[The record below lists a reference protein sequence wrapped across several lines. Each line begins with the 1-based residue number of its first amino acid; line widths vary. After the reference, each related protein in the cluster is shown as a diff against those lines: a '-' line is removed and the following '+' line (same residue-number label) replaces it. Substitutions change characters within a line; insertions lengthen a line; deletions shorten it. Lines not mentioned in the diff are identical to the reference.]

1 MSFVVSARKY
11 RPDQFESVIGQEHI
25 SQTLKNALKSDHVAH
40 AFLFCGP
47 RGVGKTTC
55 ARILARILN
64 CENRSANYEACN
76 TCSSCKAFNENAS
89 FNIFELDAASNNGVE
104 HIRSLVDQ
112 VRFPPQQG
120 KFKVYIID
128 EVHMLSQAGFNAFLK
143 TLEEPP
149 SHAIFILATTEKH
162 KIIPTILSRCQ
173 IYDFRRIQPVD
184 VVLHLRAICEK
195 EGIDADE
202 DALHTI
208 GVKADGAMR
217 DALSIFDRIVSAS
230 GKKITYKDVIENLNI
245 LDYDY
250 YFKIVDA
257 LLAEDLS
264 AMMLM
269 FDEILRKGFD
279 PEIFISGLSEH
290 LRNLLVCKDENTL
303 KLLEA
308 GENQRE
314 RYRRQAHL
322 SPTFFL
328 LTALNLTNDCDIH
341 YKMAQNKR
349 LHVEM
354 GLIKMTYIH
363 RAVDVSSQPQMVAEK
378 KNNSL
383 EQPAAKPV
391 IAAAPKPT
399 APIPTEIPAASQDN
413 LTAATPSSVKS
424 EDIAL
429 PSVSIKNISSLKIG
443 GMADLSSV
451 YIDVK
456 KEHAEEQ
463 QKISR
468 LNEENLDIAW
478 EKYAKSISSS
488 PSLKATIENAT
499 LKIVEN
505 STIQVTVAS
514 SVSQNAIKQ
523 TLDLID
529 FLREELHDREL
540 RLDIQLDAQ
549 KVAEMAAVQVAN
561 RPLSNKEKYEKMVEV
576 NPLVDVLRQHF
587 ELRLA
592 ND

>member
-1 MSFVVSARKY
+1 LSFVVSARKY

-55 ARILARILN
+55 ARILAKILN
-64 CENRSANYEACN
+64 CEKRTDNYEACN

-149 SHAIFILATTEKH
+149 AHAIFILATTEKH

-173 IYDFRRIQPVD
+173 IYDFRRIQPMDAVN
-184 VVLHLRAICEK
+184 HLRSICEK
-195 EGIDADE
+195 EGIEAEE

-208 GVKADGAMR
+208 GIKADGAMR

-257 LLAEDLS
+257 LLTEDV
-264 AMMLM
+264 AKMMLM
-269 FDEILRKGFD
+269 YDEILRKGFD
-279 PEIFISGLSEH
+279 SEIFINGMGEH
-290 LRNLLVCKDENTL
+290 LRNLLVCKDEQTL

-314 RYRRQAHL
+314 RYRQQARM
-322 SPTFFL
+322 SPISFI
-328 LTALNLTNDCDIH
+328 LTALNLSNECDVH
-341 YKMAQNKR
+341 FKQAQNKR

-354 GLIKMTYIH
+354 SLIKMTYIN
-363 RAVDVSSQPQMVAEK
+363 RASDMATQPQIAQEKKNDVSSVSASSTQKTVAPSSSFTEK
-378 KNNSL
+378 K
-383 EQPAAKPV
+383 EIEAAKPSV
-391 IAAAPKPT
+391 DYAKKTETEPLSS
-399 APIPTEIPAASQDN
+399 IPVKN
-413 LTAATPSSVKS
+413 LA
-424 EDIAL
+424 
-429 PSVSIKNISSLKIG
+429 SLKIG
-443 GMADLSSV
+443 GAVSDLDAIYKAV
-451 YIDVK
+451 AA
-456 KEHAEEQ
+456 EHKEEQ
-463 QKISR
+463 GKISR
-468 LNEENLDIAW
+468 LNDETLLEAW
-478 EKYAKSISSS
+478 QKYGSTIDS
-488 PSLKATIENAT
+488 PSLKTTLEKAT
-499 LKIVEN
+499 LKIGAD
-505 STIQVTVAS
+505 STILVTVGS
-514 SVSQNAIKQ
+514 TVSQNAIRQ

-529 FLREELHDREL
+529 FLREELHDRDI
-540 RLDIQLDAQ
+540 RLEIQLDQDKMAEANAAQ
-549 KVAEMAAVQVAN
+549 VIK
-561 RPLSNKEKYEKMVEV
+561 RPLTNKEKYEKMVEV
-576 NPLVDVLRQHF
+576 NPLVDVFRRHF
-587 ELRLA
+587 DLKSA
-592 ND
+592 NE

>member
-11 RPDQFESVIGQEHI
+11 RPNEFESVIGQEHI

-55 ARILARILN
+55 ARILAKILN

-104 HIRSLVDQ
+104 HIRALVEQ

-120 KFKVYIID
+120 KYKVYIID

-149 SHAIFILATTEKH
+149 AHAIFILATTEKH

-173 IYDFRRIQPVD
+173 IYDFRRIQPADAVN
-184 VVLHLRAICEK
+184 HLRNICEK

-257 LLAEDLS
+257 LLTEDMS
-264 AMMLM
+264 KMMLM

-279 PEIFISGLSEH
+279 AEIFINGLGEH
-290 LRNLLVCKDENTL
+290 LRNLLVCKDEQTL

-308 GENQRE
+308 GETQRE
-314 RYRRQAHL
+314 RYRQQAHL
-322 SPTFFL
+322 SPTSFV
-328 LTALNLTNDCDIH
+328 LTALNLTNTCDIQ
-341 YKMAQNKR
+341 YKTAQNKR
-349 LHVEM
+349 LHVEIA
-354 GLIKMTYIH
+354 LIKMTYIN
-363 RAVDVSSQPQMVAEK
+363 RTVDLAAQPQAALEK
-378 KNNSL
+378 KNTNVEVASKTGQNSAALAEKQPVVEYKSVL
-383 EQPAAKPV
+383 ETLQQPK
-391 IAAAPKPT
+391 IE
-399 APIPTEIPAASQDN
+399 PIPT
-413 LTAATPSSVKS
+413 VK
-424 EDIAL
+424 
-429 PSVSIKNISSLKIG
+429 IKNLDSFKIG
-443 GMADLSSV
+443 GQVSDLDAI
-451 YIDVK
+451 YATVK
-456 KEHAEEQ
+456 AEHKAEQ
-463 QKISR
+463 AKTSR
-468 LNEENLDIAW
+468 LTDENLKTAW
-478 EKYAKSISSS
+478 KKYGEKIDS
-488 PSLKATIENAT
+488 PSLKATLEKAELSIQADS
-499 LKIVEN
+499 LIV
-505 STIQVTVAS
+505 VTVGS
-514 SVSQNAIKQ
+514 TVSQTSIKQ
-523 TLDLID
+523 TLDLVD
-529 FLREELHDREL
+529 YLREELHDKEI
-540 RLDIQLDAQ
+540 RLDIQLDQQ
-549 KVAEMAAVQVAN
+549 KVAEINAVQAVN
-561 RPLSNKEKYEKMVEV
+561 RPLTNKEKYEKMVEV
-576 NPLVDVLRQHF
+576 NPLVDVFRQHF
-587 ELRLA
+587 ELKLA
-592 ND
+592 NE

>member
-11 RPDQFESVIGQEHI
+11 RPNEFESVIGQEHI

-55 ARILARILN
+55 ARILAKILN

-104 HIRSLVDQ
+104 HIRALVEQ

-149 SHAIFILATTEKH
+149 AHAIFILATTEKH

-173 IYDFRRIQPVD
+173 IYDFRRIQPAD
-184 VVLHLRAICEK
+184 VVNHLRNICEK

-257 LLAEDLS
+257 LLTEDMS
-264 AMMLM
+264 KMMLM

-279 PEIFISGLSEH
+279 AEIFINGLGEH
-290 LRNLLVCKDENTL
+290 FRNLLVCKDEQTL

-308 GENQRE
+308 GETQRE
-314 RYRRQAHL
+314 RYRQQAHL
-322 SPTFFL
+322 SPTSFV
-328 LTALNLTNDCDIH
+328 LTALNLTNNCDIQ
-341 YKMAQNKR
+341 YKTAQNKR
-349 LHVEM
+349 LHVEIA
-354 GLIKMTYIH
+354 LIKMTYIN
-363 RAVDVSSQPQMVAEK
+363 RAVDLAAQPQASLEK
-378 KNNSL
+378 KNTNINVALKASQNS
-383 EQPAAKPV
+383 AALVEKKPV
-391 IAAAPKPT
+391 AEYKSVLETLQQAKET
-399 APIPTEIPAASQDN
+399 PIPTVKVKN
-413 LTAATPSSVKS
+413 L
-424 EDIAL
+424 DRF
-429 PSVSIKNISSLKIG
+429 KIG
-443 GMADLSSV
+443 GQGSDLDAI
-451 YIDVK
+451 YATVK
-456 KEHAEEQ
+456 AEHKAEQ
-463 QKISR
+463 AKISR
-468 LNEENLDIAW
+468 LTVENLQAAW
-478 EKYAKSISSS
+478 AKYGEKIDS
-488 PSLKATIENAT
+488 PSLKATLEKANLSIKSESM
-499 LKIVEN
+499 IM
-505 STIQVTVAS
+505 VTVGS
-514 SVSQNAIKQ
+514 TVSLTSIRQ
-523 TLDLID
+523 TLDLVD
-529 FLREELHDREL
+529 YLREELHDKEIT
-540 RLDIQLDAQ
+540 LDIQLDQQ
-549 KVAEMAAVQVAN
+549 KVAEINAVQAIN
-561 RPLSNKEKYEKMVEV
+561 RPLTNKEKYEKMVEV
-576 NPLVDVLRQHF
+576 NPLVDVFRQHF
-587 ELRLA
+587 ELKLA
-592 ND
+592 NE

>member
-55 ARILARILN
+55 ARILAKILN
-64 CENRSANYEACN
+64 CEKRTENYEACN

-104 HIRSLVDQ
+104 HIRALVEQ

-149 SHAIFILATTEKH
+149 AHAIFILATTEKH

-173 IYDFRRIQPVD
+173 IYDFRRIQPAD
-184 VVLHLRAICEK
+184 VVNHLRNICEK

-257 LLAEDLS
+257 LLTEDL
-264 AMMLM
+264 AKMMLM

-279 PEIFISGLSEH
+279 AEIFINGLGEH
-290 LRNLLVCKDENTL
+290 LRNLLVCKDEQTL

-308 GENQRE
+308 GETQRE
-314 RYRRQAHL
+314 RYRQQAHL
-322 SPTFFL
+322 APTSFI
-328 LTALNLTNDCDIH
+328 LTALNLTNNCDIQ
-341 YKMAQNKR
+341 YKTAQNKR
-349 LHVEM
+349 LHVELA
-354 GLIKMTYIH
+354 LIKMTFVN
-363 RAVDVSSQPQMVAEK
+363 RAMDLAAQPQASLEK
-378 KNNSL
+378 KNLSV
-383 EQPAAKPV
+383 E
-391 IAAAPKPT
+391 IAPKVTQNSAALVEKQPVAEYKSVIET
-399 APIPTEIPAASQDN
+399 LKEPKKDPIATVRVKN
-413 LTAATPSSVKS
+413 LDSY
-424 EDIAL
+424 
-429 PSVSIKNISSLKIG
+429 KIG
-443 GMADLSSV
+443 GQVSDLDAI
-451 YIDVK
+451 YATVK
-456 KEHAEEQ
+456 AEHKAEQ
-463 QKISR
+463 AKTSR
-468 LNEENLDIAW
+468 LNDENLKAAW
-478 EKYAKSISSS
+478 EKYGEKIDS
-488 PSLKATIENAT
+488 PSLKATLEKAELLI
-499 LKIVEN
+499 KSD
-505 STIQVTVAS
+505 STISVTVGS
-514 SVSQNAIKQ
+514 TVSQTSIRQ
-523 TLDLID
+523 TLDLVD
-529 FLREELHDREL
+529 FLREELHDKEI
-540 RLDIQLDAQ
+540 RLDIQLNQQ
-549 KVAEMAAVQVAN
+549 KVDEINAVQVTN

-576 NPLVDVLRQHF
+576 NPLVDVFRQHF
-587 ELRLA
+587 ELKLA
-592 ND
+592 NE